1 MTPEEPLYYINP
13 ILYNGRPQDCSK
25 RLEKEVSTYDFLD
38 NLGISYKRLDHDAL
52 PTLESCQEAEKILG
66 TEICKNLFLTNSQ
79 KTKFYLL
86 LMPGDKKFK
95 TKDLSKQ
102 INSARLSFAGAEY
115 MEEFLNITPG
125 SVSVLG
131 LINDRKNHVQLVIDK
146 DVIENRPFIG
156 CHPCINTSTLRIQ
169 VSDLLEQILPAVKHD
184 YILVDLPKEEI

>member
-13 ILYNGRPQDCSK
+13 ILYDGRPQDCSN
-25 RLEKEVSTYDFLD
+25 RLEKEVSTYNFLD
-38 NLGISYKRLDHDAL
+38 TLGISYKRLDHDAL

-131 LINDRKNHVQLVIDK
+131 LINDTENHVQLVIDK